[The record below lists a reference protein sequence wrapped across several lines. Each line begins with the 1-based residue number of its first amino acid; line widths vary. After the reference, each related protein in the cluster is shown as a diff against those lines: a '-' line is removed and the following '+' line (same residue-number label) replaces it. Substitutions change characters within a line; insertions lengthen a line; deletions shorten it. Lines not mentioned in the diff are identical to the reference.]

1 MEDTVAE
8 KKPRTAGDGD
18 GDGCNGEPSGTAES
32 GGGGGLVERLPEAL
46 LVEVL
51 GRLDLDDACSSA
63 ASCRSLHAAANAA
76 LSALTA
82 LDLSVSFTL
91 PSPSH
96 RPPNGFLSLH
106 SSTNPSSG
114 VSLRFGRSSGRPPQD
129 FAPSNAILGRILA
142 GNGAVRSLTVNC
154 SLLDDSA
161 ASVIARGSLRELS
174 LLKCS
179 FSMSFFVALGGAC
192 CNLRC
197 GSSALSCSCLS
208 LCTRIYFFRVI
219 EKSKHALTR
228 IWIQVVEAGD
238 GSCSRHS
245 IFSLFWIRYLPSAYL
260 YGMCLLGGERLD
272 LSGTNMIFFLT

>member
-8 KKPRTAGDGD
+8 KKPRTAGDG
-18 GDGCNGEPSGTAES
+18 CNGEPSGTAES
-32 GGGGGLVERLPEAL
+32 GGGLVERLPEAL

-51 GRLDLDDACSSA
+51 GRLDLDDACSAA

-76 LSALTA
+76 LSAVTA
-82 LDLSVSFTL
+82 IDLSVSFTSPSLRRPLL
-91 PSPSH
+91 PSL
-96 RPPNGFLSLH
+96 PPLTPWGFGSVARL
-106 SSTNPSSG
+106 
-114 VSLRFGRSSGRPPQD
+114 PQA

-179 FSMSFFVALGGAC
+179 FSMSFFVAVGAGC
-192 CNLRC
+192 RNLRC

-208 LCTRIYFFRVI
+208 TR
-219 EKSKHALTR
+219 
-228 IWIQVVEAGD
+228 
-238 GSCSRHS
+238 
-245 IFSLFWIRYLPSAYL
+245 
-260 YGMCLLGGERLD
+260 M
-272 LSGTNMIFFLT
+272 